1 MNLSFDRLRTLWLVS
16 RLGTLSAAAAE
27 LGITPSAVSQQLSA
41 LEAEVGAELLV
52 PDGRSVA
59 LTPLGRHLAEQGGE
73 MVGRLEQV
81 GSEAEAMLDRV
92 EGEFRISAVP
102 SVALSVVA
110 PAVVA
115 INEQHPSIDLTV
127 TDDEPHVSIDK
138 LTSRRTDLSI
148 VDIYPHAPLVVP
160 DGVTSTVLGSEPLVL
175 LAPESLGLPDEE
187 IALLD
192 VADQPWIV
200 SPDFVSCGD
209 AVLTACRA
217 AGFEPNVRWETDD
230 LLLVRGYVARG
241 LGVSL
246 QPRLAVDPPP
256 EGAVVRFLANSDLHR
271 DLVALTRD
279 SAQSRPV
286 QDLVLGALVDSAAR
300 QFVVDT
306 VATSAPM

>member
-1 MNLSFDRLRTLWLVS
+1 MDLSFDRLRTIWLVS
-16 RLGTLSAAAAE
+16 RLGTLSAAASE

-41 LEAEVGAELLV
+41 LESEVGAELLV

-59 LTPLGRHLAEQGGE
+59 LTPLGRHLAAQGGE

-81 GSEAEAMLDRV
+81 ESEAEAMLDRI

-102 SVALSVVA
+102 SLALSVVA

-115 INEQHPSIDLTV
+115 INELHPGIELTV

-148 VDIYPHAPLVVP
+148 VDIYPHDPLVVP

-175 LAPESLGLPDEE
+175 LAPEALGLPDTEV
-187 IALLD
+187 ALSD

-200 SPDFVSCGD
+200 SPEFVSCGD
-209 AVLTACRA
+209 AALTACRS
-217 AGFEPNVRWETDD
+217 AGFEPKVKWETDD
-230 LLLVRGYVARG
+230 LLLVRGYVAKG

-256 EGAVVRFLANSDLHR
+256 DGAVVRFIRESGLHR

-279 SAQSRPV
+279 SARSRPA
-286 QDLVLGALVDSAAR
+286 QELVLDALVHSATR
-300 QFVVDT
+300 QFV
-306 VATSAPM
+306 